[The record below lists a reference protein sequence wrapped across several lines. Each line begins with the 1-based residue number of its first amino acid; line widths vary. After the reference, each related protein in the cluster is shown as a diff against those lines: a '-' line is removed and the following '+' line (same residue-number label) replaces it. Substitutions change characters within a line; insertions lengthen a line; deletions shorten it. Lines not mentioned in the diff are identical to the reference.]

1 MSRPPPAYPDFVST
15 SSFSENKPPPAYV
28 EDETDEPRVHNL
40 DPQALQAAL
49 RVEMA
54 RRKRLERELQRER
67 EAAQR
72 DTSPGH
78 LNHVIVIRAPRR
90 EQPRT
95 VGVLALGSHPPMPE
109 PNYAR
114 GKMTRRPQ

>member
-1 MSRPPPAYPDFVST
+1 MSGPPPAYPDFVST

-28 EDETDEPRVHNL
+28 EDETDENL

-54 RRKRLERELQRER
+54 RRKRLERALQRER
-67 EAAQR
+67 KAAQR
-72 DTSPGH
+72 ETTTGH
-78 LNHVIVIRAPRR
+78 LNHENVIRAPRR

-95 VGVLALGSHPPMPE
+95 VGVQDINHRSGYRRSQACSISHVAGLFLPS
-109 PNYAR
+109 
-114 GKMTRRPQ
+114 G